1 MNRMVIGNEQL
12 QKLGCVNVPYML
24 DRHPGF
30 INYESIRQGT
40 RLMLCIPF
48 RLVSIYA
55 LAEGSAWNN
64 ALDFIH
70 YALGR
75 VIRLRTRTIYGTKSD
90 LRLS

>member
-1 MNRMVIGNEQL
+1 MNEMAIGKEQF

-24 DRHPGF
+24 DHPKNV
-30 INYESIRQGT
+30 NYESVRQGT
-40 RLMLCIPF
+40 RLMLCLPF

-64 ALDFIH
+64 VLEFIQ

-75 VIRLRTRTIYGTKSD
+75 MIRLRTRTIYGT
-90 LRLS
+90 